1 MVMLPKKKGTT
12 ERGGKPL
19 RLGDLVTITGTVTK
33 MSHGDAPFIEVT
45 LNDLPEAATVD
56 KVWVEPHQ
64 VEKI

>member
-1 MVMLPKKKGTT
+1 MVMLPTKKVQ

-33 MSHGDAPFIEVT
+33 IKGDAPFIEVT